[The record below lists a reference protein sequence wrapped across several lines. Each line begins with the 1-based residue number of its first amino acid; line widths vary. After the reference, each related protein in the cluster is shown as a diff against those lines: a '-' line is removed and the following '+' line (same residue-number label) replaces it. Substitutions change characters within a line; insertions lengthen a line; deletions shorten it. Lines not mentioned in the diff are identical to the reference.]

1 MSLQTPL
8 ARARGL
14 GTAKKGVQHW
24 WWQRL
29 TAVVLVPLC
38 LWFIGTILILTLQQ
52 SDYSTVVSWIQSPL
66 VSGLWVF
73 LIVALFYH
81 AQLGLQVV
89 IEDYVH
95 SEWVKITAL
104 VVAQF
109 LMVLLALT
117 AVIAVLEI
125 ALGVP

>member
-38 LWFIGTILILTLQQ
+38 LWFIGTIVTMQAN
-52 SDYSTVVSWIQSPL
+52 DYSTVVNWIQSPL
-66 VSGLWVF
+66 VSGLLVF
-73 LIVALFYH
+73 LIAASFYH

-95 SEWVKITAL
+95 SEGVKITVL
-104 VVAQF
+104 VVTQF

-117 AVIAVLEI
+117 AVVAVLKI
-125 ALGVP
+125 ALGAP

>member
-1 MSLQTPL
+1 MNLQTPL

-14 GTAKKGVQHW
+14 GAAKKGVQHW

-29 TAVVLVPLC
+29 TAVALVPLC
-38 LWFIGTILILTLQQ
+38 LWFIGTIVTMQA
-52 SDYSTVVSWIQSPL
+52 SDYSTVVNWIQSPL

-73 LIVALFYH
+73 LIAALFYH
-81 AQLGLQVV
+81 TQLGLQVV

-104 VVAQF
+104 VVTQF

-117 AVIAVLEI
+117 AVIAVLKI
-125 ALGVP
+125 ALRVP

>member
-38 LWFIGTILILTLQQ
+38 LWFIGTIVTMQA
-52 SDYSTVVSWIQSPL
+52 SNYSTVINWIQSPL
-66 VSGLWVF
+66 VSGLLVF
-73 LIVALFYH
+73 LIAALFYH
-81 AQLGLQVV
+81 TQLGLQVV

-95 SEWVKITAL
+95 SEWIKITAL
-104 VVAQF
+104 VAAQF

-117 AVIAVLEI
+117 AVIAVLKI

>member
-1 MSLQTPL
+1 
-8 ARARGL
+8 RGL

-38 LWFIGTILILTLQQ
+38 LWFIGTIVTMQA
-52 SDYSTVVSWIQSPL
+52 SDYSTVVNWIQSPL

-73 LIVALFYH
+73 LIAALFYH

-95 SEWVKITAL
+95 SEWVKITVL
-104 VVAQF
+104 VVTQF

-117 AVIAVLEI
+117 AVVAVLKI
-125 ALGVP
+125 ALGAP

>member
-1 MSLQTPL
+1 MNLQTPL

-29 TAVVLVPLC
+29 TAVALVPLC
-38 LWFIGTILILTLQQ
+38 LWFIGTIVTMQA
-52 SDYSTVVSWIQSPL
+52 SDYSTVVNWIQSPL
-66 VSGLWVF
+66 VSGLWVS

-81 AQLGLQVV
+81 TQLGLQAV

-104 VVAQF
+104 IVAQF
-109 LMVLLALT
+109 LMILLTLT
-117 AVIAVLEI
+117 AVIAVLKI
-125 ALGVP
+125 ALGAP

>member
-1 MSLQTPL
+1 MNFQTPL

-14 GTAKKGVQHW
+14 GAAKKGVQHW

-38 LWFIGTILILTLQQ
+38 LWFIGTIVTMQA
-52 SDYSTVVSWIQSPL
+52 SDYSTVVNWIQSPL
-66 VSGLWVF
+66 VSGLLVF
-73 LIVALFYH
+73 LIAALFYH
-81 AQLGLQVV
+81 TQLGLQAV

-104 VVAQF
+104 IVAQF
-109 LMVLLALT
+109 LMILLTLT
-117 AVIAVLEI
+117 AVIAVLKV
-125 ALGVP
+125 ALGAS

>member
-1 MSLQTPL
+1 MNLQTPL

-14 GTAKKGVQHW
+14 GAAKKGVQHW

-38 LWFIGTILILTLQQ
+38 LWFIGTIVTMQA
-52 SDYSTVVSWIQSPL
+52 SDYSTVVNWIQSPL
-66 VSGLWVF
+66 VSGLWIF
-73 LIVALFYH
+73 LIAASFYH

-95 SEWVKITAL
+95 SEWVKITTL

-117 AVIAVLEI
+117 AVIAVLKV
-125 ALGVP
+125 ALRAP

>member
-38 LWFIGTILILTLQQ
+38 LWFIGTIVTMQA
-52 SDYSTVVSWIQSPL
+52 SDYSTVVNWIQSPL
-66 VSGLWVF
+66 VSGLLVF
-73 LIVALFYH
+73 LIAALFYH
-81 AQLGLQVV
+81 TQLGLQVV

-95 SEWVKITAL
+95 SEWVKITVL
-104 VVAQF
+104 VVTQF

-117 AVIAVLEI
+117 AVVAVLKI
-125 ALGVP
+125 ALGAP

>member
-1 MSLQTPL
+1 MNLQTPL

-29 TAVVLVPLC
+29 TAVALVPLC
-38 LWFIGTILILTLQQ
+38 LWFIGTIVTMQA
-52 SDYSTVVSWIQSPL
+52 SDYSTVVNWIQSPL
-66 VSGLWVF
+66 VSGLLVF
-73 LIVALFYH
+73 LIAALFYH
-81 AQLGLQVV
+81 TQLGLQAV

-104 VVAQF
+104 IVAQF
-109 LMVLLALT
+109 LMILLTLT
-117 AVIAVLEI
+117 AVIAVLKI
-125 ALGVP
+125 ALGAP

>member
-1 MSLQTPL
+1 MNLQTPL

-38 LWFIGTILILTLQQ
+38 LWFIGTIITMQA
-52 SDYSTVVSWIQSPL
+52 SDYSTVVNWIQSPL
-66 VSGLWVF
+66 VSGLLVF
-73 LIVALFYH
+73 LIAALFYH
-81 AQLGLQVV
+81 TQLGLQVV

-95 SEWVKITAL
+95 SEWVKITTL
-104 VVAQF
+104 IVAQF
-109 LMVLLALT
+109 LMILLTLT
-117 AVIAVLEI
+117 AVIAVLKI
-125 ALGVP
+125 ALGAP

>member
-1 MSLQTPL
+1 MNLQTPL

-29 TAVVLVPLC
+29 TAVALVPLC
-38 LWFIGTILILTLQQ
+38 LWFIGTIVIMQA
-52 SDYSTVVSWIQSPL
+52 SDYSTVVNWIQSPL
-66 VSGLWVF
+66 VSGLLVF
-73 LIVALFYH
+73 LIAALFYH
-81 AQLGLQVV
+81 TQLGLQAV

-104 VVAQF
+104 IVAQF
-109 LMVLLALT
+109 LMILLTLT
-117 AVIAVLEI
+117 AVIAVLKV
-125 ALGVP
+125 ALGAP

>member
-1 MSLQTPL
+1 MNLQTPL

-14 GTAKKGVQHW
+14 GAAKKGVQHW

-38 LWFIGTILILTLQQ
+38 LWFIGTIVTMQA
-52 SDYSTVVSWIQSPL
+52 SDYSTVVNWIQSPL
-66 VSGLWVF
+66 VCGLWVF
-73 LIVALFYH
+73 LITALFYH

-104 VVAQF
+104 VVTQF

-117 AVIAVLEI
+117 AVIAVLKI
-125 ALGVP
+125 ALGAP

>member
-1 MSLQTPL
+1 MNLQTPL

-14 GTAKKGVQHW
+14 GAAKKGVQHW

-29 TAVVLVPLC
+29 TAVALVPLC
-38 LWFIGTILILTLQQ
+38 LWFIGTIVTMQA
-52 SDYSTVVSWIQSPL
+52 SDYSTVVNWIQSPL
-66 VSGLWVF
+66 VSGLWIF
-73 LIVALFYH
+73 LIAASFYH

-95 SEWVKITAL
+95 NEWIKITTL

-117 AVIAVLEI
+117 AVIAVLKV
-125 ALGVP
+125 ALRAP

>member
-1 MSLQTPL
+1 MNLQTPL

-29 TAVVLVPLC
+29 TAVALVPLC
-38 LWFIGTILILTLQQ
+38 LWFIGTIVIMQA
-52 SDYSTVVSWIQSPL
+52 SDYSTVVNWIQSPL
-66 VSGLWVF
+66 VSGLLVF
-73 LIVALFYH
+73 LIAALFYH
-81 AQLGLQVV
+81 TQLGLQAV

-104 VVAQF
+104 IVAQF
-109 LMVLLALT
+109 LMILLTLT
-117 AVIAVLEI
+117 AVIAVLKI
-125 ALGVP
+125 ALGAP

>member
-38 LWFIGTILILTLQQ
+38 LWFIGTIVTMQA
-52 SDYSTVVSWIQSPL
+52 SDYSTVINWIQSPL
-66 VSGLWVF
+66 VSGLLVF
-73 LIVALFYH
+73 LIAALFYH
-81 AQLGLQVV
+81 TQLGLQVV

-117 AVIAVLEI
+117 AVIAVLKI
-125 ALGVP
+125 ALGAP

>member
-38 LWFIGTILILTLQQ
+38 LWLIGTIVTMQA
-52 SDYSTVVSWIQSPL
+52 SDYSTVINWIQSPL
-66 VSGLWVF
+66 VSGLLVF
-73 LIVALFYH
+73 LIAALFYH
-81 AQLGLQVV
+81 TQLGLQVV

-117 AVIAVLEI
+117 AVIAVLKI
-125 ALGVP
+125 ALGAP

>member
-38 LWFIGTILILTLQQ
+38 LWFIGTIVTMQA
-52 SDYSTVVSWIQSPL
+52 SNYSTVVNWIQSPL
-66 VSGLWVF
+66 VSGLLVF
-73 LIVALFYH
+73 LIAALFYH
-81 AQLGLQVV
+81 TQLGLQVV

-117 AVIAVLEI
+117 AVIAVLKI
-125 ALGVP
+125 ALGAP

>member
-14 GTAKKGVQHW
+14 GTVKKGVSHW

-29 TAVVLVPLC
+29 TALALVPLT
-38 LWFIGTILILTLQQ
+38 LWFVVAILAMIMKG
-52 SDYSTVVSWIQSPL
+52 SDYSAVVAWIQSPI
-66 VSGLWVF
+66 VSML
-73 LIVALFYH
+73 LIVLIISLFYH

-104 VVAQF
+104 IVAQF
-109 LMVLLALT
+109 FLILLGLT
-117 AVIAVLEI
+117 AAIAVLKI
-125 ALGVP
+125 ALGAV

>member
-14 GTAKKGVQHW
+14 GAAKKGVQHW

-38 LWFIGTILILTLQQ
+38 LWFIGTIVTMQA
-52 SDYSTVVSWIQSPL
+52 SDYRTVVNWIQSPL
-66 VSGLWVF
+66 VSGLWIF
-73 LIVALFYH
+73 LIAASFYH

-117 AVIAVLEI
+117 AVVAVLKI
-125 ALGVP
+125 ALGAP

>member
-1 MSLQTPL
+1 MNLQTPL

-14 GTAKKGVQHW
+14 GAAKKGEQHW

-29 TAVVLVPLC
+29 TAVALVPLC
-38 LWFIGTILILTLQQ
+38 LWFIGTIVTMQA
-52 SDYSTVVSWIQSPL
+52 SDYSTVVNWIQSPL

-73 LIVALFYH
+73 LITALFYH
-81 AQLGLQVV
+81 TQLGLQVV

-104 VVAQF
+104 VVTQF

-117 AVIAVLEI
+117 AVIAVLKI
-125 ALGVP
+125 ALRVP

>member
-1 MSLQTPL
+1 MNLQTPL

-14 GTAKKGVQHW
+14 GAAKKGVQHW

-38 LWFIGTILILTLQQ
+38 LWFIGTIVTRQA
-52 SDYSTVVSWIQSPL
+52 SDYSTVVNWIQSPL
-66 VSGLWVF
+66 VCGLWIF
-73 LIVALFYH
+73 LIAASFYH

-117 AVIAVLEI
+117 AVVAVLKI
-125 ALGVP
+125 ALGAP

>member
-1 MSLQTPL
+1 MNLQTPL

-29 TAVVLVPLC
+29 TAVALVPLC
-38 LWFIGTILILTLQQ
+38 LWFIGTIVTMQA
-52 SDYSTVVSWIQSPL
+52 SDYSTVVNWIQSPL
-66 VSGLWVF
+66 VSGLLVF
-73 LIVALFYH
+73 LIAALFYH
-81 AQLGLQVV
+81 TQLGLQVV

-109 LMVLLALT
+109 LMILLTLT
-117 AVIAVLEI
+117 AVIAVLKI
-125 ALGVP
+125 ALGAP

>member
-38 LWFIGTILILTLQQ
+38 LWFIGTIVTMQA
-52 SDYSTVVSWIQSPL
+52 SDYSTVINWIQSPL
-66 VSGLWVF
+66 VSGLLVF
-73 LIVALFYH
+73 LIAALFYH
-81 AQLGLQVV
+81 TQLGLQVV

-95 SEWVKITAL
+95 SEWVKITVL
-104 VVAQF
+104 IVAQF

-117 AVIAVLEI
+117 AVIAVLKI
-125 ALGVP
+125 ALGAP

>member
-29 TAVVLVPLC
+29 TAVALVPLC
-38 LWFIGTILILTLQQ
+38 LWFIGTIVTMQA
-52 SDYSTVVSWIQSPL
+52 SDYSTVINWIQSPL
-66 VSGLWVF
+66 VSGLLVF
-73 LIVALFYH
+73 LIAALFYH
-81 AQLGLQVV
+81 TQLGLQVV

-104 VVAQF
+104 IVAQF

-117 AVIAVLEI
+117 AVIAVLKI
-125 ALGVP
+125 ALGAP

>member
-38 LWFIGTILILTLQQ
+38 LWFIGTIVTMQA
-52 SDYSTVVSWIQSPL
+52 SDYSTVINWIQSPL
-66 VSGLWVF
+66 VSGLLVF
-73 LIVALFYH
+73 LIAALFYH
-81 AQLGLQVV
+81 TQLGLQVV

-104 VVAQF
+104 IVAQF

-117 AVIAVLEI
+117 AVIAVLKI
-125 ALGVP
+125 ALGAP

>member
-1 MSLQTPL
+1 MNLQTPL

-38 LWFIGTILILTLQQ
+38 LWFIGTIVTMQA
-52 SDYSTVVSWIQSPL
+52 SNYSTVINWIQSPL
-66 VSGLWVF
+66 VSGLLVF
-73 LIVALFYH
+73 LIAALFYH
-81 AQLGLQVV
+81 TQLGLQVV

-117 AVIAVLEI
+117 AVIAVLKI
-125 ALGVP
+125 ALGAS

>member
-1 MSLQTPL
+1 MNLQTPL

-29 TAVVLVPLC
+29 TAVALVPLC
-38 LWFIGTILILTLQQ
+38 LWFIGTIVTMQA
-52 SDYSTVVSWIQSPL
+52 SDYSTVVNWIQSPL
-66 VSGLWVF
+66 VSGLWVS

-81 AQLGLQVV
+81 TQLGLQVV

-95 SEWVKITAL
+95 SEWVKITTL
-104 VVAQF
+104 IVAQF
-109 LMVLLALT
+109 LMILLTLT
-117 AVIAVLEI
+117 AVIAVLKI
-125 ALGVP
+125 ALGAP

>member
-29 TAVVLVPLC
+29 TAVALVPLC
-38 LWFIGTILILTLQQ
+38 LWFIGTIVTMQA
-52 SDYSTVVSWIQSPL
+52 SDYSTVINWIQSPL
-66 VSGLWVF
+66 VSGLLVF
-73 LIVALFYH
+73 LIAALFYH
-81 AQLGLQVV
+81 TQLGLQVV

-95 SEWVKITAL
+95 SEWVKITTL
-104 VVAQF
+104 IVAQF

-117 AVIAVLEI
+117 AVIAVLKI
-125 ALGVP
+125 ALGAP

>member
-1 MSLQTPL
+1 MNLQTPL

-14 GTAKKGVQHW
+14 GAAKKGVQHW

-38 LWFIGTILILTLQQ
+38 LWFIGTIVTMQA
-52 SDYSTVVSWIQSPL
+52 SDYSTVVNWIQSPL
-66 VSGLWVF
+66 VSGLWIF
-73 LIVALFYH
+73 LIAASFYH

-117 AVIAVLEI
+117 AVIAVLKI

>member
-38 LWFIGTILILTLQQ
+38 LWFIGTIVTMQA
-52 SDYSTVVSWIQSPL
+52 SDYSTVVNWIQSPL

-73 LIVALFYH
+73 LIAALLYH

-104 VVAQF
+104 VVAQS

-117 AVIAVLEI
+117 AVIAVLKI
-125 ALGVP
+125 ALGAP

>member
-1 MSLQTPL
+1 MNLQTPL

-29 TAVVLVPLC
+29 TAVALVPLC
-38 LWFIGTILILTLQQ
+38 LWFIGTIVIMQA
-52 SDYSTVVSWIQSPL
+52 SDYSTVVNWIQSPL
-66 VSGLWVF
+66 VSGLLVF
-73 LIVALFYH
+73 LIAALFYH
-81 AQLGLQVV
+81 TQLGLQAV

-104 VVAQF
+104 IVAQF
-109 LMVLLALT
+109 LMILLTLT
-117 AVIAVLEI
+117 AVIAVLKV
-125 ALGVP
+125 ALGAS